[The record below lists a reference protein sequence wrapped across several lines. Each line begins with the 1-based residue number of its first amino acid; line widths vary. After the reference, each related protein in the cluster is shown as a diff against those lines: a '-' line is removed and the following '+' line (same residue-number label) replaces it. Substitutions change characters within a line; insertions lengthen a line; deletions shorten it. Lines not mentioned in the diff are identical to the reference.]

1 MTLFE
6 CTTES
11 ENETI
16 LVGDRRKIISFACL
30 NSMGWTNKVDRVQ
43 YCFTSRVVLD
53 PKTFDLQDNLRLHS
67 QDLIWCLIHDS

>member
-1 MTLFE
+1 MTLLE

-16 LVGDRRKIISFACL
+16 VVGDRRKIISFACL
-30 NSMGWTNKVDRVQ
+30 NSMGWTNMVGHVQ

-53 PKTFDLQDNLRLHS
+53 PKTFNLLK
-67 QDLIWCLIHDS
+67 II